1 LYSMEGGQLQIIIS
15 LWNIGEVLGVLDAYQ
30 SRGLLD
36 ETALRQAVTAFLAES
51 EKMLRLGSLQIVKL
65 GGFDK

>member
-1 LYSMEGGQLQIIIS
+1 MEGGQLQIIIS